1 MSWHVIKNIQLRCH
15 KRSWKLS
22 RHLVKLSSVRQEK
35 ISWGLPQNMRLLSR
49 PAVIPPPSPP
59 PDIKAG
65 SYPRYVNVLWHAV
78 KCRHDTIILFQ
89 GLGSKL
95 HLFVAVSMSTR
106 CICGF
111 FFLKRVR
118 PRARLE
124 ELFRCNYRLLAIWK
138 KKNLQPKKLGLNL
151 PKQSRQA
158 DSSERRMLSSHWL
171 RARGNYRPPR
181 VNETQPLSR
190 TPPFT
195 PIFYAYRSIFI
206 ITHANQGG
214 SSQWAIPLCQHL
226 RVATES
232 QQPNHFCAIWRRL
245 HGRPPPLHHPF
256 ARLYRCVK

>member
-1 MSWHVIKNIQLRCH
+1 MIQSFYSRDLARNYIYLLPSRCQ
-15 KRSWKLS
+15 RD
-22 RHLVKLSSVRQEK
+22 
-35 ISWGLPQNMRLLSR
+35 
-49 PAVIPPPSPP
+49 A
-59 PDIKAG
+59 
-65 SYPRYVNVLWHAV
+65 
-78 KCRHDTIILFQ
+78 
-89 GLGSKL
+89 
-95 HLFVAVSMSTR
+95 FVA
-106 CICGF
+106 
-111 FFLKRVR
+111 FFLKKRVR